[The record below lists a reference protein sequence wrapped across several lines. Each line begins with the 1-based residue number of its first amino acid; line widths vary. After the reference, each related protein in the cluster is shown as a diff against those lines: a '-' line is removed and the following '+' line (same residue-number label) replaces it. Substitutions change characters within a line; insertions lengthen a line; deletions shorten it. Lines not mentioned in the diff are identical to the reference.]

1 MRIQPSYMRMP
12 KLQPTNNGLSLGI
25 VRGISLFILLSL
37 VVSCNRP
44 EISNEEKRAQNIGNS
59 IMCPIC
65 PGESID
71 QSQNELA
78 VLMRGI
84 VREKIQEGF
93 TDRQVK
99 QYFADRYGEVVLLE
113 PTKSGITLLVWIIP
127 PFVLVIAGFAVF
139 LTLREMRKNR
149 NTSQVANV
157 EDYLDEDL
165 DNYRAMVEESKE
177 RD

>member
-1 MRIQPSYMRMP
+1 MRMP
-12 KLQPTNNGLSLGI
+12 KLQPTNNESSLSI
-25 VRGISLFILLSL
+25 VRVIFLFILLSL

-78 VLMRGI
+78 VQMRSI

-93 TDRQVK
+93 TDQEVK

-113 PTKSGITLLVWIIP
+113 PTRSGITLLVWIIP
-127 PFVLVIAGFAVF
+127 PFALIIAGFAVF
-139 LTLREMRKNR
+139 LTLGEMRKNK
-149 NTSQVANV
+149 NTSQVAYE
-157 EDYLDEDL
+157 EDYLDEDVAK
-165 DNYRAMVEESKE
+165 YRTMVEESKE

>member
-12 KLQPTNNGLSLGI
+12 KLQPTNNESSLSI
-25 VRGISLFILLSL
+25 VRVIFLFILLSL

-59 IMCPIC
+59 LMCPIC

-78 VLMRGI
+78 VQMRSI

-93 TDRQVK
+93 TDQEVK

-113 PTKSGITLLVWIIP
+113 PTRSGITLLVWIIP
-127 PFVLVIAGFAVF
+127 PFALIIAGFAVF
-139 LTLREMRKNR
+139 LTLGEMRKNK
-149 NTSQVANV
+149 NTSQVANE
-157 EDYLDEDL
+157 EDYLDEDVAK
-165 DNYRAMVEESKE
+165 YRTMVEESGE

>member
-12 KLQPTNNGLSLGI
+12 KLPPTNNESSLSI
-25 VRGISLFILLSL
+25 VRVIFLFILLSL

-59 IMCPIC
+59 LMCPIC

-78 VLMRGI
+78 VQMRSI

-93 TDRQVK
+93 TDQEVK

-113 PTKSGITLLVWIIP
+113 PTRSGITLLVWIIP
-127 PFVLVIAGFAVF
+127 PFALIIAGFAVF
-139 LTLREMRKNR
+139 LTLGEMRKNK
-149 NTSQVANV
+149 NTFQVANE
-157 EDYLDEDL
+157 EDYLDEDVL
-165 DNYRAMVEESKE
+165 KYRTMVEESRE

>member
-12 KLQPTNNGLSLGI
+12 KLPPTNNESSLSI
-25 VRGISLFILLSL
+25 VRIVFLFILLSL

-78 VLMRGI
+78 VQMRSI
-84 VREKIQEGF
+84 VREKIQEGY
-93 TDRQVK
+93 TDQEVK

-113 PTKSGITLLVWIIP
+113 PTRSGITLLVWVMP
-127 PFVLVIAGFAVF
+127 PFALIIAGTAVF
-139 LTLREMRKNR
+139 LTLMRMRRNR
-149 NTSQVANV
+149 NSAQIVGV
-157 EDYLDEDL
+157 EGYLDEDL
-165 DNYRAMVEESKE
+165 TKYTGIVEESKE
-177 RD
+177 RN

>member
-12 KLQPTNNGLSLGI
+12 KLPPTNNESSLSI
-25 VRGISLFILLSL
+25 VRIVFLFMLLSL
-37 VVSCNRP
+37 LVSCNRP

-78 VLMRGI
+78 VQMRSI

-93 TDRQVK
+93 TDQEVK

-113 PTKSGITLLVWIIP
+113 PTRSGITLLVWIIP
-127 PFVLVIAGFAVF
+127 PFALIIAGFAVF
-139 LTLREMRKNR
+139 LTLGAMKKNKK
-149 NTSQVANV
+149 TSRVANE
-157 EDYLDEDL
+157 EDYLDEDVVK
-165 DNYRAMVEESKE
+165 YRTMVEEARE